1 MLIKKVRN
9 FLFGMEIL
17 FVSAIFLT
25 FCFDEF
31 FTMLKIF
38 SSNVSRVKLTPK
50 AISFKQNSI
59 MYFWFF
65 GKFLVKYEIAFF
77 NRENNIEGHI
87 ATASIDA
94 IDTSFLF

>member
-1 MLIKKVRN
+1 
-9 FLFGMEIL
+9 MEIL

-65 GKFLVKYEIAFF
+65 GKFLVKYEIYF
-77 NRENNIEGHI
+77 I
-87 ATASIDA
+87 ARGDVIAVSIDTTSIDA
-94 IDTSFLF
+94 IVTYFFPS